1 MSNVATGDPTVSV
14 PETPPEGGSAPQR
27 RSGSNRRS
35 TPDRRVVTMA
45 PSPWRRRKRIR
56 PWIFL
61 SNTTNVLM
69 ILAFTG
75 LVVFA
80 CWEAETRDSAHN
92 PRVSHARVR
101 PGTSVLPLP
110 EAPEPPKQ

>member
-1 MSNVATGDPTVSV
+1 
-14 PETPPEGGSAPQR
+14 
-27 RSGSNRRS
+27 
-35 TPDRRVVTMA
+35 MA

-75 LVVFA
+75 LVAFA
-80 CWEAETRDSAHN
+80 CWEAEARDSAHK
-92 PRVSHARVR
+92 PRVYHARVR

-110 EAPEPPKQ
+110 EAPEPAKQ